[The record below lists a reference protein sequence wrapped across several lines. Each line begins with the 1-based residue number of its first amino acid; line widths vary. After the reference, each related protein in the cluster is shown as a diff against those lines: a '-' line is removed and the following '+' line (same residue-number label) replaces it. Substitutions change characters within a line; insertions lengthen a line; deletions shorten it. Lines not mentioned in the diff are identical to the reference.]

1 MTFRTDPEFDDEDIK
16 VDAAAPGS
24 WAAAAAAVSVL
35 IIATI
40 TLTMVASGWDLSSAL
55 PFG

>member
-1 MTFRTDPEFDDEDIK
+1 MTFRTDPEFDDDEAK
-16 VDAAAPGS
+16 QAAAPGS
-24 WAAAAAAVSVL
+24 WTAAAAAVSVL

-40 TLTMVASGWDLSSAL
+40 TLTVVASGWDLSSAI

>member
-1 MTFRTDPEFDDEDIK
+1 MTLRDPEFDEEH
-16 VDAAAPGS
+16 VMEVAAPGT

-40 TLTMVASGWDLSSAL
+40 TLTVVAGGWDLGSSL
-55 PFG
+55 PFS

>member
-1 MTFRTDPEFDDEDIK
+1 MTFRTDHEVDDQAVKE
-16 VDAAAPGS
+16 AAAPGT
-24 WAAAAAAVSVL
+24 WAAAATAVSVL

-40 TLTMVASGWDLSSAL
+40 TLTVVASGWDLSTL